1 MFRNCA
7 TLLTLMTLVGCAST
21 GAKPEPF
28 PRPTRG
34 SSPHPA
40 PPAAAPDAPLPTPTP
55 TAESGAI
62 TSTALSLRGTP
73 YRNGGNDP
81 SGFDCSGFVWY
92 VFAQHGIT
100 VPRTVGEQY
109 GVAGPVTQAA
119 IAPGDLVFFDTSGHG
134 VSHVGIALGPDSFV
148 HAPSSRGEVR
158 IERLGGTYWG
168 PRFVGARRVS
178 P

>member
-1 MFRNCA
+1 MFRICA

-28 PRPTRG
+28 PRPAKG
-34 SSPHPA
+34 PSPYSDPA
-40 PPAAAPDAPLPTPTP
+40 PPAITPP
-55 TAESGAI
+55 IGAI
-62 TSTALSLRGTP
+62 TTTALSLRGTP
-73 YRNGGNDP
+73 YRNGGSDP

-92 VFAQHGIT
+92 VFAQNGIA

-109 GVAGPVTQAA
+109 GQAGPIVQGA

-158 IERLGGTYWG
+158 VERLGGTYWG
-168 PRFVGARRVS
+168 PRFVGARRV

>member
-1 MFRNCA
+1 MFRICA
-7 TLLTLMTLVGCAST
+7 TLLTLLTLVGCAST

-28 PRPTRG
+28 PRPARG
-34 SSPHPA
+34 SSPHSDPALPPA
-40 PPAAAPDAPLPTPTP
+40 PTAPMAIP
-55 TAESGAI
+55 EMGAV
-62 TSTALSLRGTP
+62 TTTALSLRGTP

-92 VFAQHGIT
+92 VFAQHGIV

-109 GVAGPVTQAA
+109 GKAGPIVQGA
-119 IAPGDLVFFDTSGHG
+119 ITPGDLVFFDTSGHG

-158 IERLGGTYWG
+158 VERLGGTYWG
-168 PRFVGARRVS
+168 PRFVAARRVK
-178 P
+178 